1 MNWNVSDLKNHM
13 KSQNP
18 WLNSHLN
25 FTAPPKPLMS
35 YAAIII
41 NNFLRFI
48 NNMQHF
54 MRHNLLFP
62 KELMMWSDRWNTWAM
77 EYIRKFIGSPGGG
90 FLPAEQSSKVAV
102 WVGCCRR
109 GQSPQFIP
117 EDDLAQNAEQHPAPA
132 VWSLSAPYGSANC
145 HHLLPGTVIQRLF
158 GKGGFNYPFKWI
170 MNMGKF

>member
-25 FTAPPKPLMS
+25 FTAPPKPPMS

-48 NNMQHF
+48 NNMHHF

-77 EYIRKFIGSPGGG
+77 EYIRKFIGSPGWGISACRAIEQGG
-90 FLPAEQSSKVAV
+90 SMSRVLQKGPESIVYPWGWPGSKRWTTSSS
-102 WVGCCRR
+102 C
-109 GQSPQFIP
+109 
-117 EDDLAQNAEQHPAPA
+117 
-132 VWSLSAPYGSANC
+132 SLKSLCPLWICKLSSSATRNC
-145 HHLLPGTVIQRLF
+145 NSEVIRERWF
-158 GKGGFNYPFKWI
+158 
-170 MNMGKF
+170 